1 MFSIV
6 SHRRH
11 NLLVVVCLL
20 LVVCVG
26 CGSGSGPWK
35 LDVDVARNSLETS
48 LKAWKGGEAPAAL
61 EQKSPKIIVGDVDWK
76 TGKKLLAFK
85 VRDSDSSEGTNLRKI
100 VELTLQSESGQ
111 PIRVDAAYLI
121 STRPIITVFRQETE

>member
-1 MFSIV
+1 MFYVMSP
-6 SHRRH
+6 RRH
-11 NLLVVVCLL
+11 HLLAVVCLL
-20 LVVCVG
+20 LVACIG

-35 LDVDVARNSLETS
+35 LDVDLARESLETS
-48 LKAWKGGEAPAAL
+48 LKAWKEGETPAAL

-76 TGKKLLAFK
+76 SGKKLLEFK
-85 VRDSDSSEGTNLRKI
+85 VKDGDSNEGTNLRKF